1 MNYKNFIYLLLLI
14 GLCTSRLYAA
24 TQINTPTVSGNWTI
38 GGSPYYIH
46 NNITIP
52 LNSQLTIDPGVEVV
66 FMGHYEINTQGVLS
80 AIGTEKH
87 KIIFRSND
95 TTGWSNLQ
103 STAGAWKGITLE
115 NIGQTNFSQ
124 PTFEY
129 CVFKDMKK
137 YQSYGLIASA
147 VPLLYINKCE
157 FYHNHTDGILM
168 HLHNNVAAT
177 PTKLKFTNCIVRD
190 NITGVGM
197 FTLYKDSVYVLNNK
211 FYNNTATS
219 GFGLFN
225 HGSDNDMSNN
235 FMLFDHNELYNNTTG
250 ALGGGVVNA
259 TIGGKVKVSNN
270 FIHHNTMAKNGA
282 IALQTKSSLV
292 ENNLVINNNQILEG
306 IFCGINDGGAGIQ
319 LLGQNLDA
327 AVPGRNIHIVRNN
340 IVANN
345 HSAITGAGIWVQHC
359 EATVVNNTFI
369 NNTSKGLG
377 AAVRTWGAYCKVR
390 LYNNIIFGNKLVDMP
405 NDTVY
410 NNFSCASSLLE
421 LSNNLLDYHI
431 NPNNMPQNLQGQ
443 ANNIYDHNL
452 ALLAPTTGA
461 GVSYDATNANFS
473 LTATTFNCLNRGNS
487 NAPDHGTTDFYE
499 NPRVAGNSID
509 IGAVEFQGSGTR
521 IKDTEEER
529 QLQVF
534 PSPSTG
540 AISIKHQAGQAI
552 DAISLMDLSG
562 RLLHNFKISRGS
574 EYTIQIGQYPDAVYL
589 LGIQT
594 GQQTIYKKIILKR

>member
-1 MNYKNFIYLLLLI
+1 MNCKNFIYLLLII
-14 GLCTSRLYAA
+14 GLCTNSLYAA
-24 TQINTPTVSGNWTI
+24 TQINTPTVSGNWTLA
-38 GGSPYYIH
+38 GSPYYIN

-52 LNSQLTIDPGVEVV
+52 LNSQLTIEPGVEVV
-66 FMGHYEINTQGVLS
+66 FMGHYEINSQGILS
-80 AIGTEKH
+80 AVGTEKN

-115 NIGQTNFSQ
+115 NIGQTDFSQ
-124 PTFEY
+124 PTFAY

-137 YQSYGLIASA
+137 YQSYGLIVSTI
-147 VPLLYINKCE
+147 PLLYINKCE
-157 FYHNHTDGILM
+157 FYHNQTDGIL
-168 HLHNNVAAT
+168 LNLYNNIAPT
-177 PTKLKFTNCIVRD
+177 PTKLKFTNCVIRD

-197 FTLYKDSVYVLNNK
+197 FTIYKDSVYILNNK
-211 FYNNTATS
+211 FYNNTASS

-235 FMLFDHNELYNNTTG
+235 YMLFDHNELHHNKTG
-250 ALGGGVVNA
+250 ELGGGIVNA
-259 TIGGKVKVSNN
+259 TVGGRVKISNN
-270 FIHHNTMAKNGA
+270 YIHHNTMAKNGA

-292 ENNLVINNNQILEG
+292 ENNLVINNSQVLEG

-359 EATVVNNTFI
+359 EATVVNNSFI

-377 AAVRTWGAYCKVR
+377 AAVRTGGSFCKVR
-390 LYNNIIFGNKLVDMP
+390 LYNNIIFGNKLIDLP
-405 NDTVY
+405 SDTVY
-410 NNFSCASSLLE
+410 NNFQCVGSYLE
-421 LSNNLLDYHI
+421 LSNNLVDYHLSV
-431 NPNNMPQNLQGQ
+431 NCLPQNVLGL
-443 ANNIYDHNL
+443 ATTSYDHNI
-452 ALLAPTTGA
+452 ALIAPTTGA
-461 GVSYDATNANFS
+461 GITYDATNANFG
-473 LTATTFNCLNRGNS
+473 LAANAINCINRGNS
-487 NAPDHGTTDFYE
+487 NAADHGTTDFYG
-499 NPRVAGNSID
+499 NQRIVGNSID

-540 AISIKHQAGQAI
+540 AITIKHQAGQAI

-562 RLLHNFKISRGS
+562 RVLTTFNIHSGS
-574 EYTIQIGQYPDAVYL
+574 TYTLQIGGYPDGVYL

-594 GQQTIYKKIILKR
+594 GQQTIYKKIMLKK